1 MKIKRQK
8 QIRNFLVE
16 EFGEEKGQRLF
27 DRQDRILGTLIES
40 QKGKSKSQM
49 KTLIQ
54 TILPSIALYKCL
66 LEGMSEDEAYEYMK
80 RYMFDKVGAEMH
92 SSMEKMEMV
101 PGFFAIYGC
110 IFRKIMRTSDLH
122 VSTQASGKGYFDIN
136 ITKCLW
142 HIACVENGCANLCR
156 LFCDADHVTYGGLKK
171 IDFTRTKTLGYG
183 EDCCDFHYFKK

>member
-27 DRQDRILGTLIES
+27 DRQDRILGTLIEN
-40 QKGKSKSQM
+40 QKDKSKGQM

-66 LEGMSEDEAYEYMK
+66 SEDMSEDEAYEYMK

-92 SSMEKMEMV
+92 SSMEKMELV
-101 PGFFAIYGC
+101 PGFFSIYSC

-122 VSTQASGKGYFDIN
+122 ESTQASGKGYFDIN

-156 LFCDADHVTYGGLKK
+156 IFCDADHVTYGGLKK

>member
-27 DRQDRILGTLIES
+27 DRQDRILGTLIEN
-40 QKGKSKSQM
+40 QKDKSKSQM

-54 TILPSIALYKCL
+54 TILPSVALYKCL
-66 LEGMSEDEAYEYMK
+66 SEDMSEDEAYEYMK
-80 RYMFDKVGAEMH
+80 IYMFDKVGAEMH
-92 SSMEKMEMV
+92 SSMEKMELV
-101 PGFFAIYGC
+101 PGFFSIYSS

-122 VSTQASGKGYFDIN
+122 ESTQASGKGYFDIN

-142 HIACVENGCANLCR
+142 HIACVENGCSNLCR

>member
-8 QIRNFLVE
+8 QIRDFLVE

-27 DRQDRILGTLIES
+27 DRQDRILGALIEN
-40 QKGKSKSQM
+40 QKDKSKSQM

-66 LEGMSEDEAYEYMK
+66 SEEMPEDEAYEYMK

-101 PGFFAIYGC
+101 PGFFAIYSC

>member
-8 QIRNFLVE
+8 QIRSFLVE
-16 EFGEEKGQRLF
+16 EFGDEKGQRLF
-27 DRQDRILGTLIES
+27 DRQDRLLRTLIEN
-40 QKGKSKSQM
+40 QKDKSKSQM

-66 LEGMSEDEAYEYMK
+66 SEDMSEDEAYEYMK
-80 RYMFDKVGAEMH
+80 IYMFDKVGAEMH
-92 SSMEKMEMV
+92 SSMEKMEKV
-101 PGFFAIYGC
+101 PGFFSIYSS

-122 VSTQASGKGYFDIN
+122 ESTQASGKGYFDIN